1 MISVYQ
7 IKPYF
12 QALLKPLMVGL
23 NKIGMTPNSLTILG
37 ILISISLGFN
47 CYQNYTDQ
55 NSFLILPIGL
65 FIRMMLNAL
74 DGMMARTYQLESKL
88 GAVLNELGDIISDV
102 AIFYPLYLF
111 FNVQLEVVLLFI
123 FLSILN
129 EMAGILSLALIQER
143 RYDGPMG
150 KSDRALLIGLLSLLL
165 YFSVPL
171 KNYMPYIFLVACVL
185 LIISTVKRCLPIIK
199 KA

>member
-55 NSFLILPIGL
+55 NSYLILPIGL

-171 KNYMPYIFLVACVL
+171 KNYMPYIFLVAYVL

>member
-37 ILISISLGFN
+37 ILLSISLGFN

>member
-37 ILISISLGFN
+37 ILLSISLGFN

-185 LIISTVKRCLPIIK
+185 MIISTVKRCLPIIK

>member
-23 NKIGMTPNSLTILG
+23 YRIGLTPNLLTILG
-37 ILISISLGFN
+37 ILLSILLGYN
-47 CYQNYTDQ
+47 CYQNYTE
-55 NSFLILPIGL
+55 NISYLILPIGL

-74 DGMMARTYQLESKL
+74 DGMMARTYHLESKL
-88 GAVLNELGDIISDV
+88 GAVLNELGDIVSDI

-123 FLSILN
+123 ILSILN
-129 EMAGILSLALIQER
+129 ETAGILSLALIQER

-150 KSDRALLIGLLSLLL
+150 KSDRASLIGLLSLLL
-165 YFSVPL
+165 YFGVPL
-171 KNYMPYIFLVACVL
+171 KNYLLYILLVACVL
-185 LIISTVKRCLPIIK
+185 LILSTVKRCLPILK

>member
-37 ILISISLGFN
+37 ILLSISLGFN

-165 YFSVPL
+165 YFGVPL
-171 KNYMPYIFLVACVL
+171 KNYLLYILLVACVL
-185 LIISTVKRCLPIIK
+185 LILSTVKRCLPILK

>member
-111 FNVQLEVVLLFI
+111 VNVQLEVVLLFI